1 MSDEEAMVVQT
12 ADPVER
18 KLAENL
24 LAEAGIPYRVEE
36 LSAAAYLSA
45 FLGSGVGGPAGV
57 FVPVEFE
64 EKALAILAEAWG
76 EPEETD
82 DGDLQV

>member
-1 MSDEEAMVVQT
+1 MTDDEVMVVQT

-24 LAEAGIPYRVEE
+24 LAQAGIPYRVEE
-36 LSAAAYLSA
+36 LSAAAYLTA
-45 FLGSGVGGPAGV
+45 FLGSAVGGPAGV
-57 FVPVEFE
+57 FVPAEFE

-76 EPEETD
+76 EPEESD